1 MILKNFTEVAK
12 KIKEIVRIKN
22 FILEERRKD
31 LLVGELSRNIN
42 SDLLIFLQIITI
54 KRPIITLLYILE
66 KNPLLFK

>member
-1 MILKNFTEVAK
+1 MILKNFTEVEK

-22 FILEERRKD
+22 FILEGN